1 MDSSALRDFPL
12 KALQS
17 LSKDVDE
24 NIVKPFSRMR
34 ESVRMEFVHARDN
47 PLDGVRRAF
56 DLSKK
61 ALIAALLL
69 WVVWSYC
76 TKMLDPTVS
85 AITSFAFS
93 VPLSDGSNL
102 NAAYYDPKL
111 VAAWLSISILTFFLL
126 AQNEFRAFLKPLEW
140 KGYITSLT
148 AVAIAILVPLMVD
161 NLEFSPDKG
170 LPFLLLGIP
179 AMAGYALSTGDLP
192 LILTWRASTYQTVR
206 TGVPLLI
213 FAFYALNVAMAPP
226 ILTEDLVNTSS
237 ALIVGMAAI
246 SWILIQTEAANPEDQ
261 ERRYAAFMFILATP
275 LILYTVTRVIFLLNN
290 PDSVTRDR
298 WDLDWSF
305 MTELNAF
312 EINVWP
318 VEAVFGEDSR
328 WRFFTAAVI
337 NSARVTLVSI
347 VLCTLLG
354 IIIGVTRLS
363 SNRLA
368 SSLATIYVEV
378 FRNLPLAVLLFLV
391 WTQMGETLPL
401 FGDEANIGGWI
412 YYSNKGFWIPLAESW
427 RVYAFLMTFILLWA
441 FTRIKQN
448 RDMRRQ
454 GSVVDDSDRAVLMR
468 SGMWGAVIV
477 IGTVFVL
484 GDITTPEIIK
494 LRPDSPGTWRVAD
507 GTAFEI
513 TPMFT
518 AMVLGL
524 TLFTASVVAEIV
536 RGSIQA
542 LPRGQVEAAVSL
554 ALTPYQRLR
563 LVILPQALRSM
574 VPLLNSQYMNVWKN
588 SSLAIV
594 VAYSD
599 VFYVIFVMMN
609 NVGRLI
615 PLFLL
620 LLVTYQV
627 GSLLISGIMNAY
639 NARVTR
645 VKI

>member
-61 ALIAALLL
+61 VLIAALLL

-427 RVYAFLMTFILLWA
+427 RVYAFLTTFILLWA
-441 FTRIKQN
+441 FTRIKQTI
-448 RDMRRQ
+448 DTRRQ
-454 GSVVDDSDRAVLMR
+454 DSVVDDSDRAVLMR

-484 GDITTPEIIK
+484 GDITTPEILK
-494 LRPDSPGTWRVAD
+494 LRPDSPGTWRVMD

>member
-427 RVYAFLMTFILLWA
+427 RVYAFLTTFILLWA
-441 FTRIKQN
+441 FTRIKQTI
-448 RDMRRQ
+448 DTRRQ
-454 GSVVDDSDRAVLMR
+454 DSVVDDSDRAVLMR

-484 GDITTPEIIK
+484 GDITTPEILK
-494 LRPDSPGTWRVAD
+494 LRPDSPGTWRVMD

>member
-17 LSKDVDE
+17 LTKDVDE

-34 ESVRMEFVHARDN
+34 ESVRTEFAHARDS
-47 PLDGVRRAF
+47 PIDGARRAF

-69 WVVWSYC
+69 WAAWSYC

-85 AITSFAFS
+85 AITSFS
-93 VPLSDGSNL
+93 TSLIINDNQL
-102 NAAYYDPKL
+102 NAAYYDPTM
-111 VAAWLSISILTFFLL
+111 VAAWLSITVLVFFLL
-126 AQNEFRAFLKPLEW
+126 AQNEFRALLKPLEW
-140 KGYITSLT
+140 KGYITSMT
-148 AVAIAILVPLMVD
+148 AVGIAILVPFLVE
-161 NLEFSPDKG
+161 NLDFSPREG

-179 AMAGYALSTGDLP
+179 AMAGFALSTGDLP
-192 LILTWRASTYQTVR
+192 LILTGRASTYQTVR
-206 TGVPLLI
+206 TVAPILI
-213 FAFYALNVAMAPP
+213 FAFYALNVSMAPP

-246 SWILIQTEAANPEDQ
+246 SWILIRTEAANSEDQ

-275 LILYTVTRVIFLLNN
+275 LILYTVTRIIFLLNN

-305 MTELNAF
+305 MDDPNAF

-318 VEAVFGEDSR
+318 MEVVFGEDSR
-328 WRFFTAAVI
+328 WEFYIAAVI

-401 FGDEANIGGWI
+401 FGEEANIGGWV

-427 RVYAFLMTFILLWA
+427 RVYAFLATFILLWV
-441 FTRIKQN
+441 FTRIKQTI
-448 RDMRRQ
+448 DMRRQ

-468 SGMWGAVIV
+468 SGMWGALIV

-484 GDITTPEIIK
+484 GDITTPEILK
-494 LRPDSPGTWRVAD
+494 LRPDSPGTWRVAE

-542 LPRGQVEAAVSL
+542 LPRGQVEAAISL

-615 PLFLL
+615 PLFIL

-627 GSLLISGIMNAY
+627 GSLLISAIMNAY

>member
-47 PLDGVRRAF
+47 PFDGARRAF

-69 WVVWSYC
+69 WAVWSYC

-148 AVAIAILVPLMVD
+148 AVAIAILIPLMVD

-213 FAFYALNVAMAPP
+213 FAYYALNVAMAPP

-275 LILYTVTRVIFLLNN
+275 LILYMVTRIIFLLNN

-401 FGDEANIGGWI
+401 FGEEANIGGWI

-427 RVYAFLMTFILLWA
+427 RVYAFLATFILLWA
-441 FTRIKQN
+441 FTRIKQTI
-448 RDMRRQ
+448 DMRRQ
-454 GSVVDDSDRAVLMR
+454 GSAVDDSDRAVLMR